1 MSIVSESNLSDV
13 FSYHAPSA
21 EDLLCYQALR
31 TAAADFAHAIIT
43 NCPVCGD
50 QQAALR
56 KVREALMTA
65 NASIALK
72 GKI

>member
-1 MSIVSESNLSDV
+1 MSVLSQHNLKDV
-13 FSYHAPSA
+13 FSYHTPSA
-21 EDLLCYQALR
+21 EDLERYQRLR
-31 TAAADFAHAIIT
+31 SAASDFAEVVIT
-43 NCPVCGD
+43 NCPASED
-50 QQAALR
+50 KQAALR